1 MKRHALLAFAMLVAT
16 GFHCS
21 ADAKINKPHM
31 LGNWLVATITDDASG
46 QFTECSALTDYKNGF
61 VLAFLLTRDL
71 TWAIGFQNNRWQFA
85 PQIQLD
91 IKYKI
96 DNGEI
101 REAKGIAV
109 ARDTIRIVLPTDE
122 ALLEEFRKGQML
134 AITAGQGGSQFSLKT
149 TSRML
154 AELMKC
160 AKDNGGTA
168 TARSLDMT
176 PKTDV
181 PAPSMLAAPPP
192 TQQAA
197 VATPTPTTPAATL
210 INPTERRVALV
221 IGNGAYRF
229 APKLENP
236 KNDAADLSNSLRTL
250 GFEVIEGK
258 DLDRKGMEDA
268 IGQFT
273 DKIKTAKLAA
283 FFYAGHGLQID
294 SENYLVPIDGR
305 IERVADLNTNA
316 VSLHYILGQLEKD
329 RRVNLLFLDACR
341 DNPLLNSIN
350 LSLETRIA
358 TSGKGLAQMKAAIDT
373 LVVYATQPDNVALDG
388 SGRNSPFTTALL
400 KHMQTPNIEI
410 SGLMK
415 RVRSDVAAA
424 TKEAQVP
431 WDHSSLR
438 TDVVLA
444 KTAGPAPAAV
454 SSLADSLSR
463 DNVTVFNEAEAIAAE
478 CDRAA
483 ADPFDVNNPANV
495 RGVHRNVISKDA
507 LQLCAKAVVNDEKNP
522 RMNYQLGRALYA
534 AGDYAKARV
543 MFQAAATS
551 GYPQAIT
558 ELGRMSFF
566 GHGTA
571 QSYTTAR
578 EQFEKAAALG
588 DPSAIKNIGFMYHMG
603 RGVKADIQQ
612 AIAYYKKAS
621 DHPTVMNNMAVLYEK
636 GIGVPVDLPKA
647 VRMYEQAVLGG
658 DESAMSN
665 LAELYE
671 RGTGVP
677 KDLEKARTLYRM
689 AATLGDQIGKQA
701 VARLR

>member
-1 MKRHALLAFAMLVAT
+1 VKRHALLAFAMLVAT
-16 GFHCS
+16 ALHGT

-85 PQIQLD
+85 PQTQLD

-109 ARDTIRIVLPTDE
+109 ARDTVRIVLPTDE
-122 ALLEEFRKGQML
+122 ALFEEFRKGQML

-176 PKTDV
+176 PKPDA
-181 PAPSMLAAPPP
+181 PAAAMLTVPPP
-192 TQQAA
+192 AQQAA
-197 VATPTPTTPAATL
+197 VAAPAPAAPAATL
-210 INPTERRVALV
+210 IKPTERRVALV
-221 IGNGAYRF
+221 IGNSAYRY

-236 KNDAADLSNSLRTL
+236 KNDAADLSNALRTL

-258 DLDRKGMEDA
+258 DLDRKGMEDS
-268 IGQFT
+268 ISQFT

-316 VSLHYILGQLEKD
+316 VSLRYVLAQLEKD
-329 RRVNLLFLDACR
+329 KRVNLLFLDACR

-350 LSLETRIA
+350 LSLETRTA

-444 KTAGPAPAAV
+444 KTAGPAPVAV

-463 DNVTVFNEAEAIAAE
+463 DNVTVFNESEAIAAE

-483 ADPFDVNNPANV
+483 ADPFDVNKPASV
-495 RGVHRNVISKDA
+495 RGVHRNVISRDA

-543 MFQAAATS
+543 LFQAAATT

-603 RGVKADIQQ
+603 RGVKANIQQ
-612 AIAYYKKAS
+612 AIAYYKKAP

-636 GIGVPVDLPKA
+636 GIGVPADLPKA

-671 RGTGVP
+671 RGAGVP

-689 AATLGDQIGKQA
+689 AATLGDQVGKQA